1 MPAGYAG
8 SQPQIAPRGARTLMD
23 YEAWAFTHRNVIP
36 FELSAE
42 SPRPYVAADDTRVE
56 FLG

>member
-1 MPAGYAG
+1 MQTSCDENEA
-8 SQPQIAPRGARTLMD
+8 QHAPRGARTLVN
-23 YEAWAFTHRNVIP
+23 YAAWALTHRNVIP

-42 SPRPYVAADDTRVE
+42 SPRPDVVADDTRVE